1 MHISMDLILLTNK
14 EPRTIKYMMELSF
27 FTIANIYVRDR
38 NYTVHVSL
46 CTTNNHI
53 HVFKY
58 DEQRVVCQYEI
69 FNNHIEAAEYLE
81 LLL

>member
-1 MHISMDLILLTNK
+1 
-14 EPRTIKYMMELSF
+14 MESANAF
-27 FTIANIYVRDR
+27 VTIANIYVRDR

-46 CTTNNHI
+46 CCTSHRI

-58 DEQRVVCQYEI
+58 DESRYLCEYEI
-69 FNNHIEAAEYLE
+69 FGSASEAEEYLE

>member
-1 MHISMDLILLTNK
+1 MT
-14 EPRTIKYMMELSF
+14 LSF
-27 FTIANIYVRDR
+27 FTIANILVRDR

-46 CTTNNHI
+46 CVTNGHV

-58 DEQRVVCQYEI
+58 SEERVCCEYEI
-69 FNNHIEAAEYLE
+69 FDDHTEAADYLE

>member
-1 MHISMDLILLTNK
+1 MT
-14 EPRTIKYMMELSF
+14 LSF
-27 FTIANIYVRDR
+27 FTIANILVRDR

-46 CTTNNHI
+46 CTTNGHI

-58 DEQRVVCQYEI
+58 DEQRVTCQYEI
-69 FNNHIEAAEYLE
+69 FNNHYEAADYLE

>member
-1 MHISMDLILLTNK
+1 MT
-14 EPRTIKYMMELSF
+14 LSF
-27 FTIANIYVRDR
+27 FTIANILVRDR

-46 CTTNNHI
+46 CTTNGHI

-58 DEQRVVCQYEI
+58 DEQRVTCEYEI
-69 FNNHIEAAEYLE
+69 FNDHLEAADYLE

>member
-1 MHISMDLILLTNK
+1 MTLT
-14 EPRTIKYMMELSF
+14 F

-46 CTTNNHI
+46 CTTNHHI

-58 DEQRVVCQYEI
+58 DEQRVVCEYEI
-69 FNNHIEAAEYLE
+69 FDNHHEAADYLE